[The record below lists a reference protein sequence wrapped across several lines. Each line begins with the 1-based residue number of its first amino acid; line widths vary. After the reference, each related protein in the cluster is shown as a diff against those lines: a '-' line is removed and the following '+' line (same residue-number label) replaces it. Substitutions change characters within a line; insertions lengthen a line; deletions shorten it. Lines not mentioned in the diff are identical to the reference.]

1 MSNRTVTI
9 NGKVYDRKTGKVLRH
24 ERGINTASKPVAGSV
39 HTSLQKS
46 RILNRKYVRHD
57 TTTAVS
63 KPTAISVTT
72 TNSIVTRKQPT
83 HSVPTNAHPEV
94 KRFVKPTAKPVKHV
108 VIKDIAP
115 TQHHLAQ
122 KVAQRS
128 VKPVQHAP
136 KPSQI
141 LKREAI
147 DKATAS
153 MPSHRQKPV
162 KPARKSFVSKTL
174 GMASAAMALLLMGGY
189 LTYLTM
195 PSLSTRVAAAQ
206 AGIDATYP
214 AYKPSGYSL
223 SGPVAF
229 QQGNVTMKFA
239 ANAGPQSYT
248 VSQSKSG
255 WDSSAVLDNYV
266 APKVGNNYTTQSVNG
281 LTIYT
286 YEGNAAWINS
296 GILYTISGNAPLSAE
311 QVEHIATSM

>member
-1 MSNRTVTI
+1 MSNRTVII
-9 NGKVYDRKTGKVLRH
+9 NGKVYDRKTGKILRH
-24 ERGINTASKPVAGSV
+24 ERGINTTSKPVAGSV

-46 RILNRKYVRHD
+46 RILNRKYVRQD
-57 TTTAVS
+57 AAPAASKSTTIPVKTD
-63 KPTAISVTT
+63 
-72 TNSIVTRKQPT
+72 SIVTRKQPT
-83 HSVPTNAHPEV
+83 HVAPAVTHPEV
-94 KRFVKPTAKPVKHV
+94 KRFVKPAAKPVKHV

-115 TQHHLAQ
+115 TQHHLVQ

-136 KPSQI
+136 KPSQV

-162 KPARKSFVSKTL
+162 KPARRTLISKTL
-174 GMASAAMALLLMGGY
+174 GVASAAMALLLMGGY

-206 AGIDATYP
+206 AGINATYP

-266 APKVGNNYTTQSVNG
+266 APKAGNNYTTQSVNG

-296 GILYTISGNAPLSAE
+296 GILYTISGNAPLSTE
-311 QVEHIATSM
+311 QVERIATSM